1 MVFKWVGEE
10 NMIQNIKT
18 VNANKKRI
26 LIIQG
31 GGIKGVVPAEMVKH
45 IQQKLGCKIC
55 QSFDLIVGTST
66 GAIIGSM
73 LAFGVSANQIADV
86 YIKKGRNLFKKFPWY
101 KKLTNW
107 NLPLYDR
114 SGMISQMTEIYKR
127 YFGMVPYMG
136 QVKTNLALTTFGRMS
151 GRTHKIMSWD
161 QRHSGI
167 KMVESSSPFGPIRW
181 SALSAPHYFGQI
193 VVPFYKWWQDFQ
205 TITPHWEY
213 GAVFQD
219 GGQGNYNSPIRMAL
233 QIRLLREWH
242 KQKIQILCLGCGQT
256 ILKKDFNY
264 VQDDLMITQQ
274 IKYLSQARNQ
284 SVYDQLKSAEAFTKT
299 FDIKF
304 QRLSPIH
311 SQKQDKL
318 DALQYVQKFWQDRQI
333 LKEKIDP
340 CFLVK

>member
-1 MVFKWVGEE
+1 MF
-10 NMIQNIKT
+10 QNLKV
-18 VNANKKRI
+18 VNKDKKRI

-31 GGIKGVVPAEMVKH
+31 GGIKGVVPAEIIRHMQ
-45 IQQKLGCKIC
+45 IKLKCKIC

-73 LAFGVSANQIADV
+73 LAFGVFSEQIAQV
-86 YIKKGRNLFKKFPWY
+86 YIKRGRQLFKKYPWY

-114 SGMISQMTEIYKR
+114 SGMIDQMTAIYKK
-127 YFGMVPYMG
+127 YFGTVPFMG
-136 QVKTNLALTTFGRMS
+136 QSKTNLALTTFGRMS

-161 QRHSGI
+161 QRHVGM
-167 KMVESSSPFGPIRW
+167 KMVQSKSPFGPIRW
-181 SALSAPHYFGQI
+181 SALAAPHYFGQI
-193 VVPFYKWWQDFQ
+193 VVPFYKWWEDFQ
-205 TITPHWEY
+205 TDNPHWQF

-219 GGQGNYNSPIRMAL
+219 GGQGTYNSPIRLAL
-233 QIRLLREWH
+233 QIRLLRGWH
-242 KQKIQILCLGCGQT
+242 KQKMQILCLGCGQT
-256 ILKKDFNY
+256 ILKKNFNY
-264 VQDDLMITQQ
+264 VRDDFMITQQ
-274 IKYLSQARNQ
+274 LKYLSQARNQ
-284 SVYDQLKSAEAFTKT
+284 SVYDQLKSAQTFSKT

-304 QRLSPIH
+304 QRLSPIL

-318 DALQYVQKFWQDRQI
+318 DALQYIRKFWQCRQI